1 MQDNLIVVSQLP
13 VITQH
18 LNLVAEEIKQKT
30 ETAKSLVCT
39 ADTLKAVKGTRAEL
53 NKDFS
58 SLEEMRKAVKTAVMA
73 PYNEF
78 EGIYKAC
85 VTDAFKEAD
94 GVLRAKISEV
104 EDGLKSEKEEAV
116 KAYFDEYKTVC
127 NVHFLQLSDAKL
139 NITRT
144 ASLKSLKESCKA
156 FIEKVVNEMNFIV
169 KQFPDSADEMLFEY
183 RHTLS
188 LDYAVNTV
196 TNRKKALEQEAEARR
211 AAEQKQK
218 ENKAHAEE
226 VEQIAALNAPK
237 VVVSDMENTTPT
249 VSIPEIVEAKP
260 ETEKVYQLV
269 FKVWGTKDQLKTLK
283 QFLKDGGYQYE

>member
-39 ADTLKAVKGTRAEL
+39 ADTLKTVKATRADL
-53 NKDFS
+53 NKEFNA
-58 SLEEMRKAVKTAVMA
+58 LEEMRKAVKSAVMA

-85 VTDAFKEAD
+85 VTDAFREAD
-94 GVLRAKISEV
+94 GVLKAKIAEV
-104 EDGLKSEKEEAV
+104 EDSLKSDKEEAV
-116 KAYFDEYKTVC
+116 RAYFDEYKAVC
-127 NVHFLQLSDAKL
+127 NVQFLQMEDAK
-139 NITRT
+139 ITIT
-144 ASLKSLKESCKA
+144 KSASLKSLKEDCKK
-156 FIEKVVNEMNFIV
+156 FIEKVVSELNYIV
-169 KQFPDSADEMLFEY
+169 KTYPVDATEMIVEY
-183 RHTLS
+183 KHSLS
-188 LDYAVNTV
+188 LDYAIGAVNR
-196 TNRKKALEQEAEARR
+196 RKTALKQEAEALKL
-211 AAEQKQK
+211 AQSKQQEAE
-218 ENKAHAEE
+218 AHASE
-226 VEQIAALNAPK
+226 VEQLAA
-237 VVVSDMENTTPT
+237 PT
-249 VSIPEIVEAKP
+249 VSNSEMVEAKP

>member
-39 ADTLKAVKGTRAEL
+39 ADTLKTVKATRADL
-53 NKDFS
+53 NKEFNA
-58 SLEEMRKAVKTAVMA
+58 LEEMRKAVKSAVMA

-85 VTDAFKEAD
+85 VTDAFREAD
-94 GVLRAKISEV
+94 GVLKAKIAEV
-104 EDGLKSEKEEAV
+104 EDSLKSDKEEAV
-116 KAYFDEYKTVC
+116 RAYFDEYKTVC
-127 NVHFLQLSDAKL
+127 NVQFLQLEDAK
-139 NITRT
+139 ITIT
-144 ASLKSLKESCKA
+144 KSASLKSLKEDYKK
-156 FIEKVVNEMNFIV
+156 FIEKVVSELNYIV
-169 KQFPDSADEMLFEY
+169 KTYPVDATEMIFEY
-183 RHTLS
+183 KHSLS
-188 LDYAVNTV
+188 LDYAIGAVNR
-196 TNRKKALEQEAEARR
+196 RKTALKQEAEALKL
-211 AAEQKQK
+211 AQSKQQEAE
-218 ENKAHAEE
+218 AHASE
-226 VEQIAALNAPK
+226 VEQLAA
-237 VVVSDMENTTPT
+237 PT
-249 VSIPEIVEAKP
+249 VSNSEMVEAKP

>member
-39 ADTLKAVKGTRAEL
+39 ADTLKTVKATRADL
-53 NKDFS
+53 NKEFNA
-58 SLEEMRKAVKTAVMA
+58 LEEMRKAVKSAVMA

-94 GVLRAKISEV
+94 GVLKAKIAEV
-104 EDGLKSEKEEAV
+104 EDNLKSDKEEAV
-116 KAYFDEYKTVC
+116 RAYFDEYKTVC
-127 NVHFLQLSDAKL
+127 NVQFLQLEDAK
-139 NITRT
+139 ITIT
-144 ASLKSLKESCKA
+144 KSASLKSLKEDCKK
-156 FIEKVVNEMNFIV
+156 FIEKVVSELNYIV
-169 KQFPDSADEMLFEY
+169 KTYPVYAAEMIFEY
-183 RHTLS
+183 KHSLS
-188 LDYAVNTV
+188 LDYAIGAVNR
-196 TNRKKALEQEAEARR
+196 RKTALKQEAEALKLAQSKQQE
-211 AAEQKQK
+211 AA
-218 ENKAHAEE
+218 AHAAE
-226 VEQIAALNAPK
+226 VEQLAA
-237 VVVSDMENTTPT
+237 PT
-249 VSIPEIVEAKP
+249 VSNSEMVEAKP

>member
-39 ADTLKAVKGTRAEL
+39 ADTLKTVKATRADL
-53 NKDFS
+53 NKEFNA
-58 SLEEMRKAVKTAVMA
+58 LEEMRKAVKSAVMA

-85 VTDAFKEAD
+85 VTDAFREAD
-94 GVLRAKISEV
+94 GVLKAKIAEV
-104 EDGLKSEKEEAV
+104 EDSLKSDKEEAV
-116 KAYFDEYKTVC
+116 RAYFDEYKTVC
-127 NVHFLQLSDAKL
+127 NVQFLRLEDAK
-139 NITRT
+139 ITIT
-144 ASLKSLKESCKA
+144 KSASLKSLKEDCKK
-156 FIEKVVNEMNFIV
+156 FIEKVVSELNYIV
-169 KQFPDSADEMLFEY
+169 KTYPVDATEMIFEY
-183 RHTLS
+183 KHSLS
-188 LDYAVNTV
+188 LDYAIGAVNR
-196 TNRKKALEQEAEARR
+196 RKTALKQEAEALKL
-211 AAEQKQK
+211 AQSKQQEAE
-218 ENKAHAEE
+218 AHASE
-226 VEQIAALNAPK
+226 VEQLAA
-237 VVVSDMENTTPT
+237 PT
-249 VSIPEIVEAKP
+249 VSNSEMVEAKP

>member
-39 ADTLKAVKGTRAEL
+39 ADTLKTVKATRADL
-53 NKDFS
+53 NKEFNA
-58 SLEEMRKAVKTAVMA
+58 LEEMRKAVKSAVMA

-85 VTDAFKEAD
+85 VTDAFREAD
-94 GVLRAKISEV
+94 GVLKAKIAEV
-104 EDGLKSEKEEAV
+104 EDSLKSEKEEAV
-116 KAYFDEYKTVC
+116 RAYFDEYKTVC
-127 NVHFLQLSDAKL
+127 NVQFLQLSDAKL

-196 TNRKKALEQEAEARR
+196 TNRKKALEEEAEARR

-218 ENKAHAEE
+218 ENEAHAEE

-249 VSIPEIVEAKP
+249 VSIPEIVE
-260 ETEKVYQLV
+260 EEKTYYLT
-269 FKVWGTKDQLKTLK
+269 FKVWGTKSQLKALK
-283 QFLKDGGYQYE
+283 NFLTDGGYRYE

>member
-39 ADTLKAVKGTRAEL
+39 ADTLKTVKATRADL
-53 NKDFS
+53 NKEFNA
-58 SLEEMRKAVKTAVMA
+58 LEEMRKAVKSAVMA

-85 VTDAFKEAD
+85 VTDAFREAD

-104 EDGLKSEKEEAV
+104 EDELKSDKEEAV
-116 KAYFDEYKTVC
+116 RAYFDEYKTVC
-127 NVHFLQLSDAKL
+127 NVQFLQLEDAK
-139 NITRT
+139 ITIT
-144 ASLKSLKESCKA
+144 KSASLKSLKEDCKK
-156 FIEKVVNEMNFIV
+156 FIEKVVSELNYIV
-169 KQFPDSADEMLFEY
+169 KTYPVDATEMIVEY
-183 RHTLS
+183 KHSLS
-188 LDYAVNTV
+188 LDYAIGAVNR
-196 TNRKKALEQEAEARR
+196 RKTALKQEAEALKL
-211 AAEQKQK
+211 AQSKQQEAE
-218 ENKAHAEE
+218 AHASE
-226 VEQIAALNAPK
+226 VEQLAA
-237 VVVSDMENTTPT
+237 PT
-249 VSIPEIVEAKP
+249 VSNSKMVEAKP

-269 FKVWGTKDQLKTLK
+269 FKVRGTKDQLKTLK

>member
-39 ADTLKAVKGTRAEL
+39 ADTLKTVKATRADL
-53 NKDFS
+53 NKEFNA
-58 SLEEMRKAVKTAVMA
+58 LEDMRKAVKSAVMA

-85 VTDAFKEAD
+85 VTDAFREAD
-94 GVLRAKISEV
+94 GVLKAKITEV
-104 EDGLKSEKEEAV
+104 EDSLKSEKEEAV
-116 KAYFDEYKTVC
+116 RAYFDEYKTVC
-127 NVHFLQLSDAKL
+127 NVQFLQLEDAK
-139 NITRT
+139 ITIT
-144 ASLKSLKESCKA
+144 KTSSLKSIKEDCKK
-156 FIEKVVNEMNFIV
+156 FIEKVVSELNYIV
-169 KQFPDSADEMLFEY
+169 KTYPVDATEMIFEY
-183 RHTLS
+183 EHSLS
-188 LDYAVNTV
+188 LDYAIGAVNR
-196 TNRKKALEQEAEARR
+196 RKTALKQEAEALKLAQSKQQE
-211 AAEQKQK
+211 AA
-218 ENKAHAEE
+218 AHAAE
-226 VEQIAALNAPK
+226 VEQLAAPI
-237 VVVSDMENTTPT
+237 VSNSEM
-249 VSIPEIVEAKP
+249 VEAKP

>member
-39 ADTLKAVKGTRAEL
+39 ADTLKAVKETRADL
-53 NKDFS
+53 NKEFNA
-58 SLEEMRKAVKTAVMA
+58 LEEMRKAVKSAVMA

-85 VTDAFKEAD
+85 VTDAFREAD
-94 GVLRAKISEV
+94 GVLKAKIAEV
-104 EDGLKSEKEEAV
+104 EDSLKSDKEEAV
-116 KAYFDEYKTVC
+116 RAYFDEYKAVC

-183 RHTLS
+183 RSTLS

-196 TNRKKALEQEAEARR
+196 TNRKKALEEEAEARR

-218 ENKAHAEE
+218 ENEAHAEE

-249 VSIPEIVEAKP
+249 VSIPEIVEG
-260 ETEKVYQLV
+260 EKTYCLT
-269 FKVWGTKDQLKTLK
+269 FKVWGTKSQLKAIK
-283 QFLKDGGYQYE
+283 KFLTDGGYRYE

>member
-39 ADTLKAVKGTRAEL
+39 ADTLKTVKATRADL
-53 NKDFS
+53 NKEFNA
-58 SLEEMRKAVKTAVMA
+58 LEEMRKAVKSAVMA

-94 GVLRAKISEV
+94 CVLKAKISEV
-104 EDGLKSEKEEAV
+104 EDGLKAEKEEAV
-116 KAYFDEYKTVC
+116 KGYFDEYKTVC
-127 NVHFLQLSDAKL
+127 NVQFLQLEDAK
-139 NITRT
+139 ITIT
-144 ASLKSLKESCKA
+144 KSASLKSLKEDCKK
-156 FIEKVVNEMNFIV
+156 FIEKVVSELNYIV
-169 KQFPDSADEMLFEY
+169 KTYPVDATEMIYEY
-183 RHTLS
+183 KHSLS
-188 LDYAVNTV
+188 LDYAIGAVNR
-196 TNRKKALEQEAEARR
+196 RKTALKQEAEALKL
-211 AAEQKQK
+211 AQSKQQEAE
-218 ENKAHAEE
+218 AHAAE
-226 VEQIAALNAPK
+226 VEQLAA
-237 VVVSDMENTTPT
+237 PT
-249 VSIPEIVEAKP
+249 VSNSEMVEAKP

>member
-18 LNLVAEEIKQKT
+18 LSLVADEIKQKT

-39 ADTLKAVKGTRAEL
+39 ADTLKAVKETRAEL

-94 GVLRAKISEV
+94 CVLKAKISEV
-104 EDGLKSEKEEAV
+104 EDGLKAEKEEAV
-116 KAYFDEYKTVC
+116 RAYFDEYKTVC
-127 NVHFLQLSDAKL
+127 NVQFLDLDDAKL
-139 NITRT
+139 TFSKS
-144 ASLKSLKESCKA
+144 ASVKSLKEQCKQ
-156 FIEKVVNEMNFIV
+156 FIEKVVSEMNYLV
-169 KQFPDSADEMLFEY
+169 KTYPFEATEMIFEY
-183 RHTLS
+183 KHSLS
-188 LDYAVNTV
+188 LEYAIGTV
-196 TNRKKALEQEAEARR
+196 TNRIIALKKEKEALKLAQSKQQEAEA
-211 AAEQKQK
+211 
-218 ENKAHAEE
+218 HASE
-226 VEQIAALNAPK
+226 VEQLAA
-237 VVVSDMENTTPT
+237 PT
-249 VSIPEIVEAKP
+249 VSNSEMVEAKS

-283 QFLKDGGYQYE
+283 KFLKDGGYQYE

>member
-39 ADTLKAVKGTRAEL
+39 ADTLKAVKETRAEL
-53 NKDFS
+53 NKDFN

-85 VTDAFKEAD
+85 VTDAFREAD
-94 GVLRAKISEV
+94 GVLKAKIAEV

-116 KAYFDEYKTVC
+116 RAYFDEYKTLC
-127 NVHFLQLSDAKL
+127 NVQFLDLEDAKL
-139 NITRT
+139 TITKT
-144 ASLKSLKESCKA
+144 ASLKSLKEDCKM
-156 FIEKVVNEMNFIV
+156 FIEKVVSEMNYLV
-169 KQFPDSADEMLFEY
+169 KTYPFEATEMIFEY
-183 RHTLS
+183 KHSLS
-188 LDYAVNTV
+188 LEYAIGTV
-196 TNRKKALEQEAEARR
+196 TNRVIALRKEKEALKLAQSKQQEAA
-211 AAEQKQK
+211 
-218 ENKAHAEE
+218 AHAAE
-226 VEQIAALNAPK
+226 VEQLAA
-237 VVVSDMENTTPT
+237 PT
-249 VSIPEIVEAKP
+249 VSNSKMVEAQP
-260 ETEKVYQLV
+260 GTEKVYQLV
-269 FKVWGTKDQLKTLK
+269 FKVSGTKEQLKTLK